1 MRPICF
7 DNAAT
12 SFPKPPSV
20 MNAVQHAL
28 NTAGNPGRGGHA
40 LAAAG
45 GEIVYHA
52 RETAAALFSA
62 EPEHVVFTA
71 SCTHALNL
79 AIWGLMRSGGHVL
92 ISDLEHNSVARPVF
106 ALASQGR
113 ISYSTVHVSADVNET
128 VSAFSAAIRP
138 DTKAVIT
145 TLVSNVTGQILP
157 YRELGALCRA
167 RGIVYIA
174 DGAQGC
180 GVLPVTLTDGIRVL
194 CTAGHK
200 GLYGP
205 AGTGMLITDGTVPL
219 TPLMQGGTGSF
230 SQSLAQPQTLPDA
243 LESGTANVPG
253 IAGLDAGMQFV
264 MQKTPARIFA
274 HETALCERFLK
285 GISQM
290 PEITVYRMPGA
301 DYAPV
306 VSFRVGEELPEDT
319 AKRLSDAGFCLRA
332 GLHCAPLAHR
342 SIGTPEGTVRFS
354 PSAMNTPNEVDALLR
369 TLLRGQRRT

>member
-1 MRPICF
+1 MRQICF

-12 SFPKPPSV
+12 SFPKPY
-20 MNAVQHAL
+20 AVQAAVQQAL
-28 NTAGNPGRGGHA
+28 RTAGNPGRGGHA
-40 LAAAG
+40 LASAG
-45 GEIVYHA
+45 GKIVYHA

-79 AIWGLMRSGGHVL
+79 AIWGLLRGGGHVL

-106 ALASQGR
+106 ALASQGK
-113 ISYSTVHVSADVNET
+113 IAYSTVHVSADAEET

-157 YRELGALCRA
+157 YREIGALCSA
-167 RGIVYIA
+167 RGLLYIA
-174 DGAQGC
+174 DGAQAC
-180 GVLPVTLTDGIRVL
+180 GVLPVSLRDGIRVL

-205 AGTGMLITDGTVPL
+205 AGTGMLITDGTAPIK
-219 TPLMQGGTGSF
+219 PLMQGGTGSY

-243 LESGTANVPG
+243 LESGTANVSG

-274 HETALCERFLK
+274 HEAALCKRFTEGLA
-285 GISQM
+285 QM
-290 PEITVYRMPGA
+290 PDVTVYRTPGA
-301 DYAPV
+301 VYAPV
-306 VSFRVGEELPEDT
+306 VSFRCGSELPEDT
-319 AKRLSDAGFCLRA
+319 ARRLADAGFCLRA

-342 SIGTPEGTVRFS
+342 AIGTPEGTVRFA
-354 PSAMNTPNEVDALLR
+354 PSAMNTAAEVDLL
-369 TLLRGQRRT
+369 LNVLPVRGR

>member
-1 MRPICF
+1 MRQICF

-12 SFPKPPSV
+12 SFPKPA
-20 MNAVQHAL
+20 AVQTAVQQAL
-28 NTAGNPGRGGHA
+28 RTAGNPGRGGHA

-52 RETAAALFSA
+52 RETAAALFAA

-79 AIWGLMRSGGHVL
+79 AIWGLLHGGGHVL

-106 ALASQGR
+106 AMAAQGK
-113 ISYSTVHVSADVNET
+113 IAYSRVHVSADAAET
-128 VSAFSAAIRP
+128 VSAFSAAIRK
-138 DTKAVIT
+138 DTKAVVT

-157 YRELGALCRA
+157 YRELSALCRA
-167 RGIVYIA
+167 RGLIYIA

-180 GVLPVTLTDGIRVL
+180 GVLPVTMRDGIRVL

-205 AGTGMLITDGTVPL
+205 TGTGMLITDGTVTL
-219 TPLMQGGTGSF
+219 TPLMQGGTGSY
-230 SQSLAQPQTLPDA
+230 SQSFAQPLTLPDA

-264 MQKTPARIFA
+264 MQKTPARIFDY
-274 HETALCERFLK
+274 ETALCGQLLQ
-285 GISQM
+285 GLSQM
-290 PEITVYRMPGA
+290 PEITVYRTPGA

-306 VSFRVGEELPEDT
+306 VSFRVGGEMPEET

-342 SIGTPEGTVRFS
+342 AIGTPEGTVRFA
-354 PSAMNTPNEVDALLR
+354 PSAMNTPAEVEALLR
-369 TLLRGQRRT
+369 VLRR